1 MAGMIGRTLNE
12 IFRVADLVGA
22 GGFADVYLGRDL
34 RTNTVVAIKV
44 LHEHFTRD
52 PKIVERFLREAKIAE
67 VLDEPHVVRV
77 LGSGQ
82 DDDTR
87 YIVMEYVQGLTLADM
102 VHRNGPMAV
111 DEAVGY
117 VRQML
122 HALGHAHLHGIIHR
136 DIKPQ
141 NVMVVA
147 GGQVKVMDFGIA
159 KDVDAGGG
167 SQTTMYLGTPRY
179 MSPEQANGAPAS
191 PRSDLYA
198 VTITLYELLTGQ
210 PPFSANTPW
219 QILNL
224 QMTAAP
230 PPITSARSDVPVTI
244 QQVIAKGLEKDP
256 TRRFQSAEEMIDALD
271 HGVPMVGE
279 PTMIDLSPPPRAANP
294 ITPPADAIVV
304 RP

>member
-34 RTNTVVAIKV
+34 RTNTVVAIKI

-52 PKIVERFLREAKIAE
+52 PKIVQRFLREAKIAE

-77 LGSGQ
+77 LGTGQ
-82 DDDTR
+82 DDDIH

-111 DEAVGY
+111 DEAVEY
-117 VRQML
+117 IRQML
-122 HALGHAHLHGIIHR
+122 HALGHAHEHGIIHR

-167 SQTTMYLGTPRY
+167 VQTTMY
-179 MSPEQANGAPAS
+179 
-191 PRSDLYA
+191 
-198 VTITLYELLTGQ
+198 
-210 PPFSANTPW
+210 
-219 QILNL
+219 
-224 QMTAAP
+224 
-230 PPITSARSDVPVTI
+230 
-244 QQVIAKGLEKDP
+244 
-256 TRRFQSAEEMIDALD
+256 
-271 HGVPMVGE
+271 
-279 PTMIDLSPPPRAANP
+279 
-294 ITPPADAIVV
+294 
-304 RP
+304 